1 MRHFHSTIDT
11 GTLARL
17 QAEATQCPAWYRFRI
32 AALSIFGDVMLT
44 ATQVI
49 FLALPIALGL
59 LMFRLDHPLYTGA
72 GVLALVLLVWM
83 VRPAF
88 HFDDKA
94 LAKADAPAL
103 HELVESLRQHLDVPG
118 MPVIVLDDS
127 FNAGALQLRGAF
139 GVFGGG
145 FVLYIG
151 VPLLCGLTR
160 EQLSAVIS
168 HELGHFSRRHGR
180 FGHYI
185 YRTRQGWSAYADY
198 VTEEDSGFDKGLS
211 AFAKWFVPLFNM
223 RSFVWARQCE
233 FEADADAASV
243 AGALLMAQALVQMAV
258 VGALWRDDL
267 PAALRRLQRDQPQ
280 PPAHRLERF
289 RAVIE
294 QAGTERLKLL
304 LNTALAEKSGW
315 LDTHPALAERL
326 AAIGSSVA
334 LPLGLFATLRPA
346 RCAGE
351 ELFGTDWA
359 KTLMHF
365 NQTWQEKA
373 ALGWHVQH
381 LRARAGAHLLAVTS
395 ETGAALLPVPDRVER
410 ALLLSASDAETA
422 AAFEAIQQDH
432 PQNPRVLFELGAALL
447 ALDLSRGEALLE
459 ECVKR
464 DPAYRVAAY
473 AALLAAHDQAGN
485 TQAARRFEA
494 RLERALAHRAQAAD
508 AFRAALTAAQINT
521 CALSPA
527 VLQVL
532 AAVAAADPVVA
543 GAAMCSGTQTID
555 TSKADAARAAIT
567 LPLHAF
573 LLRIDPAQM
582 EHARQSEGAVS
593 ERYCGY
599 AASLLGPHEIVL
611 AIPYFATET
620 VPSFITSTLAAL
632 PAFAKLK

>member
-1 MRHFHSTIDT
+1 MRRFHSTIDT

-17 QAEATQCPAWYRFRI
+17 QAEAAQSPAWYRIRI

-59 LMFRLDHPLYTGA
+59 LMFRLNHPLYIGA

-88 HFDDKA
+88 HFDGQA
-94 LAKADAPAL
+94 IAKADAPAL
-103 HELVESLRQHLDVPG
+103 HEMVESLRQHLDVPG

-139 GVFGGG
+139 GLFGGG

-198 VTEEDSGFDKGLS
+198 VTEEDSAFDKGLS

-243 AGALLMAQALVQMAV
+243 AGAPLMAQALVQMTV
-258 VGALWRDDL
+258 VGTLWRDDL
-267 PAALRRLQRDQPQ
+267 PAALRRLQRDLPQ
-280 PPAHRLERF
+280 PPADRLECF

-294 QAGTERLKLL
+294 QAGAERLNVL

-326 AAIGSSVA
+326 AAIGSSAA
-334 LPLGLFATLRPA
+334 LPLGSSEALRPA

-351 ELFGTDWA
+351 ELFGSDWA
-359 KTLMHF
+359 KMLMRF
-365 NQTWQEKA
+365 NQTWQDKA
-373 ALGWHVQH
+373 ALAWHVQH

-395 ETGAALLPVPDRVER
+395 EADAALLPVPERVER

-422 AAFEAIQQDH
+422 AAFEAIHRDH
-432 PQNPRVLFELGAALL
+432 PQDPRVLFELGAALL
-447 ALDLSRGEALLE
+447 GHDLSRGEALLE
-459 ECVKR
+459 ACVKC

-473 AALLAAHDQAGN
+473 AALLAAHEQAGN
-485 TQAARRFEA
+485 TQAAQRFEA
-494 RLERALAHRAQAAD
+494 RLERALAHRGQAVD
-508 AFRAALTAAQINT
+508 AFRTALIAAPIST
-521 CALSPA
+521 CALAPA

-532 AAVAAADPVVA
+532 AAVAAADPIVA
-543 GAAMCSGTQTID
+543 GVVMCSGTQTVD
-555 TSKADAARAAIT
+555 TSRADAARAAIT

-582 EHARQSEGAVS
+582 EHAKQSEGAVS

-599 AASLLGPHEIVL
+599 AASLLGPNEIVL
-611 AIPYFATET
+611 AIPCYATET
-620 VPSFITSTLAAL
+620 ASLFITETITAL
-632 PAFAKLK
+632 PASAKLK